1 MVGFFV
7 FAGQL
12 ITTMKKLSWLSIA
25 LVALCVRAMAA
36 EKNSVLVAAWDGSSR
51 LFGDLA
57 ASFEA
62 STGTRVYR
70 SHGGSSRQARAV
82 LDGLPAD
89 VLCVSE
95 AADLDLLVSQQRLAA
110 NWRTLLPQQ
119 SVPFGSAVVFVVR
132 PGNPKQLRDWA
143 DLAKPGVQ
151 LISANPSS
159 SGSGRVDHLA
169 ALAWCRQQKMDDAAT
184 LVFFKHLYGNALTLE
199 SGSRGA
205 TLAFFERGLGDV
217 LVAWQSE
224 AALALTNWPERGQV
238 VWPSVTLAAEP
249 RIGVLTP
256 KGQAW
261 ANFLFSPEALKLAS
275 GQGFIDLRSWRA
287 PAGTRLVRA
296 QDLGD
301 EEALRKAQFSR
312 DGVLARALEA
322 R

>member
-1 MVGFFV
+1 MTWTTKRSLL
-7 FAGQL
+7 AG
-12 ITTMKKLSWLSIA
+12 
-25 LVALCVRAMAA
+25 LVLLLATRIGAQQQ
-36 EKNSVLVAAWDGSSR
+36 NSVLVASWDGSSR

-57 ASFEA
+57 TRFEA

-95 AADLDLLVSQQRLAA
+95 AADLDLLVSQKRLSPD
-110 NWRTLLPQQ
+110 WRKLLPQAA
-119 SVPFGSAVVFVVR
+119 VPFGSAVVFIVR
-132 PGNPKQLRDWA
+132 PGNPKGLRDWA

-159 SGSGRVDHLA
+159 SGSGRVNHLA
-169 ALAWCRQQKMDDAAT
+169 ALAWCRHQKMSADASFD
-184 LVFFKHLYGNALTLE
+184 FFKHLYGNALTLE

-224 AALALTNWPERGQV
+224 AALALKRWPERGLV

-261 ANFLFSPEALKLAS
+261 ADFLFTPAALSIAAD
-275 GQGFIDLRSWRA
+275 QGFIDLKTWKA
-287 PAGTRLVRA
+287 PAGTLFMRA
-296 QDLGD
+296 SQLGD
-301 EEALRKAQFSR
+301 ENAVHEAQFSH
-312 DGVLARALEA
+312 DGVLAHALEA

>member
-1 MVGFFV
+1 MKQVIFL
-7 FAGQL
+7 QL
-12 ITTMKKLSWLSIA
+12 A
-25 LVALCVRAMAA
+25 LMAFSGPALAA
-36 EKNSVLVAAWDGSSR
+36 DQDSVLVAAWDGSSR

-95 AADLDLLVSQQRLAA
+95 AADLDLLAEKHRLDPQ
-110 NWRTLLPQQ
+110 WRHALPHE

-132 PGNPKQLRDWA
+132 PGNPKGLRDWA
-143 DLAKPGVQ
+143 DLTKAGVQ

-159 SGSGRVDHLA
+159 SGSGRVNHLA
-169 ALAWCRQQKMDDAAT
+169 ALAWCQKHKMDEAAT
-184 LVFFKHLYGNALTLE
+184 LAYFKQLYGNALTLE

-217 LVAWQSE
+217 LIAWQSE
-224 AALALTNWPERGQV
+224 AALALQRWPERGQV
-238 VWPSVTLAAEP
+238 IWPSVTLAAEP
-249 RIGVLTP
+249 CVGVITP

-261 ANFLFSPEALKLAS
+261 ANFLFTPAALKIATEH
-275 GQGFIDLRSWRA
+275 GFIDLKTWKA
-287 PAGTRLVRA
+287 PAATLFVRA
-296 QDLGD
+296 KQLGD
-301 EEALRKAQFSR
+301 EKEVHAAQFSR
-312 DGVLARALEA
+312 DGILARALES